1 MKSKESI
8 SVIKTRSGKLISYE
22 EDRDILVVEHQ
33 SGGSRIVIDLSSDKV
48 TIQADGD
55 IELASNRKIK
65 LAAKEGIEIQ
75 TDGEARLEAKGETIV
90 KGSMV
95 RIN

>member
-1 MKSKESI
+1 MKTNDSI
-8 SVIKTRSGKLISYE
+8 PVIRTRSGKLISYE
-22 EDRDILVVEHQ
+22 EERDILVVEHQ
-33 SGGSRIVIDLSSDKV
+33 SGGSRIVIDLSTDKV

-75 TDGEARLEAKGETIV
+75 TDGEAIIKG
-90 KGSMV
+90 KMV